1 MKVLMSNHSD
11 QNAGR
16 SGVWYASARLNVQ
29 CFHNQ
34 QNIPNARRKKKRY
47 SLCTSQRTGTADY
60 LFVSRYSTE
69 ET

>member
-1 MKVLMSNHSD
+1 MKVLVSNHSD

-16 SGVWYASARLNVQ
+16 SGVWYGSARLNVQ

-34 QNIPNARRKKKRY
+34 QNIPNA
-47 SLCTSQRTGTADY
+47 TSQRTGTADY
-60 LFVSRYSTE
+60 LFVSRYSAE